1 MRPLV
6 ACFVAVG
13 FCLAFPSWAN
23 AQSALPP
30 CERSDGAALRD
41 IHWGHKE
48 PPHALMGQVF
58 KGDRPIIVA
67 SDTCIRTPLRQ
78 LIVELWDVIREGGIV
93 LLGEVHD
100 NPEHHAVRGEILWP
114 RLDPRVANG
123 NLRPAAVFE
132 HIRATQQAQVD
143 AFYRKAAR
151 SHRAWRASDLLRVLK
166 WDETGWPDAE
176 AFHPLFDAALQAKL
190 PIYPGNAARDRM
202 RALVRGDQTGIS
214 EEELTLL
221 KTAQAMPE
229 ALVRA
234 LAVELEGSHCGV
246 MPASA
251 FGPMSLAQRYTDAH
265 MAESLAKAA
274 QKHGGAF
281 LLAGNGHVRTDRGV
295 PWYLRQMAP
304 ARKVVAVMLLEVEV
318 GKDDAGGYAPR
329 TPEGHWATD
338 YVLFTPQ
345 HVRPDP
351 CEKMRQGKR

>member
-1 MRPLV
+1 
-6 ACFVAVG
+6 
-13 FCLAFPSWAN
+13 
-23 AQSALPP
+23 
-30 CERSDGAALRD
+30 
-41 IHWGHKE
+41 
-48 PPHALMGQVF
+48 MGQVF

-151 SHRAWRASDLLRVLK
+151 SHRVWRASDLLRVLK

-176 AFHPLFDAALQAKL
+176 AFHPLFDAALRAKL

-214 EEELTLL
+214 QEELTLL

-295 PWYLRQMAP
+295 PWHLRQMAP
-304 ARKVVAVMLLEVEV
+304 ARKIVAVMLLEVEA

-329 TPEGHWATD
+329 TPDGHWAAD